1 MQEARSSAPGS
12 STSISNSIDIDDCDK
27 KLPMMQRLI
36 SNSAPPFGFLSIPKH
51 ENQHALRFFHVET
64 QRLQPLPDLT

>member
-36 SNSAPPFGFLSIPKH
+36 SNSAPPFW
-51 ENQHALRFFHVET
+51 V
-64 QRLQPLPDLT
+64 PLHSKA

>member
-27 KLPMMQRLI
+27 KL
-36 SNSAPPFGFLSIPKH
+36 SIM
-51 ENQHALRFFHVET
+51 
-64 QRLQPLPDLT
+64 